1 MRTTANATSLPPTP
15 LSQKSPE
22 IPRACR
28 QFARNNHICGGVYGS
43 EIQLGDGPMN
53 LPLELQRSLD
63 RRWSAR
69 FGMSEQGSRPDPCAA
84 MVSAESR
91 NLERAKS
98 PPPSTAMIDP
108 SVLKPTPN

>member
-1 MRTTANATSLPPTP
+1 
-15 LSQKSPE
+15 
-22 IPRACR
+22 
-28 QFARNNHICGGVYGS
+28 
-43 EIQLGDGPMN
+43 MN

-108 SVLKPTPN
+108 LSTKTHSKLNVWWSRLRHLP